1 MLEGIV
7 RKFLYFPERIP
18 ANEPPPSY
26 CGDAEELSLDTEAGD
41 RIHGLY
47 WEPPRGRPV
56 ILFFHG
62 NAQCVYEWAL
72 VREDFEATETGMLLI
87 DYPGYGKSTGTPS
100 EPGLYAAG
108 KAAFSWLTDRVGR
121 ERIFVLG
128 KSLGGG
134 VATEVCLGSEPA
146 GLVLESTFRSIP
158 SVAATLFPVLPAGV
172 LLHSERYESIKKI
185 SDIHCPV
192 FVIHG
197 SADQL
202 IPVSEGRALYE
213 AANDPKNLWI
223 VEGAGHNN
231 VALRAGGE
239 YGRRLRHWI
248 DDPVGQDTKQGSNE
262 HP

>member
-1 MLEGIV
+1 MLEGMV

-18 ANEPPPSY
+18 ADEPPPTY
-26 CGDAEELSLDTEAGD
+26 CGDAEEVFVDTESGD

-47 WEPPRGRPV
+47 WEPPPGRPV

-72 VREDFEATETGMLLI
+72 VREDLEATETGMLLI
-87 DYPGYGKSTGTPS
+87 DYPGYGKSTGSPS

-108 KAAFSWLTDRVGR
+108 RAAFSWLTDRVEPGR
-121 ERIFVLG
+121 IIVFG

-134 VATEVCLGSEPA
+134 VATEVCLAAEPA

-158 SVAATLFPVLPAGV
+158 SVATNLFPVFPAGA
-172 LLHSERYESIKKI
+172 LFHSERYDSIEKI
-185 SDIHCPV
+185 PNIHCPV

-202 IPVSEGRALYE
+202 IPVSEGQALFE
-213 AANDPKNLWI
+213 AANEPKHLWI

-231 VALRAGGE
+231 VALRAGTE
-239 YGRRLRHWI
+239 YGRKLRTWI
-248 DDPVGQDTKQGSNE
+248 DDPLDVGTQEGSKE